1 MLFFNKFDCRI
12 FIGDE
17 NGVVSVTYN
26 GLTYPAV
33 KRFSQTQILTML
45 SICSSKEQVLCI
57 LNAVTK

>member
-1 MLFFNKFDCRI
+1 MLFTKFDCRI
-12 FIGDE
+12 FIRNKD
-17 NGVVSVTYN
+17 GVVSVTYN

-45 SICSSKEQVLCI
+45 SICSNKEQVLCI